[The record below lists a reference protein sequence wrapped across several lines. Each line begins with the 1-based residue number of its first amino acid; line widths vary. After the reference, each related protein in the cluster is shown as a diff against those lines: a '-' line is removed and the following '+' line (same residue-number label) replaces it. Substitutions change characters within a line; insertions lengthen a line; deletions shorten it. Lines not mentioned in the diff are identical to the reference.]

1 MRIIRDVQN
10 RWSCPRARSWT
21 RSRSG
26 HPPSWA
32 RRVATDRKAAGRII
46 TVSDGKN
53 NKIHKR
59 GKKISTTKKKK
70 ENKRRERKKKNER
83 RKKRVQRREEN
94 RRVSWRRKEGRRG
107 GEEKRVVSGTGPS
120 WNSAVTPEY

>member
-1 MRIIRDVQN
+1 MRIRRDVQN

-32 RRVATDRKAAGRII
+32 RRVATDRKTAGRII
-46 TVSDGKN
+46 TVSDGK
-53 NKIHKR
+53 ITRYKR
-59 GKKISTTKKKK
+59 EKKDIKKREEKK
-70 ENKRRERKKKNER
+70 
-83 RKKRVQRREEN
+83 RKKRKRTREEKKRSQRREEN

-120 WNSAVTPEY
+120 GIPQ